1 MLTLYIAD
9 AERDVGM
16 KNLSQKEAI
25 ALLRNL
31 EDSLDSYCEL
41 NEEGKTAFRMAIEAL
56 SCSEIPNNSD
66 TISRQAAIDAICE
79 HGTDLERRGI
89 TVLAVVNHK
98 QATVDL
104 LENLPSVQPDIIRC
118 KDCEYL
124 CNEDGLR
131 GMCWHINGFGT
142 DIKDKYNSFCSWAE
156 RREDGH

>member
-1 MLTLYIAD
+1 MKLIEPYTTTHDSIS
-9 AERDVGM
+9 AETG
-16 KNLSQKEAI
+16 KN
-25 ALLRNL
+25 
-31 EDSLDSYCEL
+31 DGD
-41 NEEGKTAFRMAIEAL
+41 GT
-56 SCSEIPNNSD
+56 SD
-66 TISRQAAIDAICE
+66 DCISRTRAIDAICE

-89 TVLAVVNHK
+89 TVLAVANHK
-98 QATVDL
+98 QVTVDL
-104 LENLPSVQPDIIRC
+104 LEQLPSVQPDIIRC